1 MRKEVMILG
10 CFLLILLF
18 VFFFFEKKV
27 DVEYNENND
36 LGAVAPEVF
45 YYEELSW
52 EELSW
57 DELSLDWE
65 NFQVPE
71 TLMDDSGDSQITEV
85 SSVDYEQDYPKYWI
99 IEEDFWDDDSFEY
112 AEEDEELLESE
123 KILLEALTSFG
134 ESDTEWK
141 DSI

>member
-10 CFLLILLF
+10 CVLLILLF

-27 DVEYNENND
+27 DVEYDENYD
-36 LGAVAPEVF
+36 LGVVAPKVF

-65 NFQVPE
+65 DSQVSEP
-71 TLMDDSGDSQITEV
+71 LMNDLGDSQNSEK
-85 SSVDYEQDYPKYWI
+85 SSVDYDQDYPKYWI
-99 IEEDFWDDDSFEY
+99 IEEDFWDDSFEY

-134 ESDTEWK
+134 ESDTEWR